1 MVDTTEKYPVCPQRN
16 VAAAYRRFFQPLSAI
31 ELLKA
36 RMTPRPA
43 AATLLAATRASAHRP
58 DR

>member
-1 MVDTTEKYPVCPQRN
+1 MDEPTEKYPVCPQRN
-16 VAAAYRRFFQPLSAI
+16 VAAAYRRFFQPLSAV

-36 RMTPRPA
+36 RMTRQPA
-43 AATLLAATRASAHRP
+43 AANLPAAPRAGAHRQ

>member
-1 MVDTTEKYPVCPQRN
+1 MDETTEKYPVCPQRN
-16 VAAAYRRFFQPLSAI
+16 VAAAYRRFFQSPSAI

-43 AATLLAATRASAHRP
+43 AVDRLAASPALQHKLER
-58 DR
+58 